1 MKDTGDEEKRR
12 EEKRREEKRR
22 EEKRQRGGEMEWIRC
37 ELQGELLFTITAN
50 RFQKEASR

>member
-1 MKDTGDEEKRR
+1 MKDTGD
-12 EEKRREEKRR
+12 EEKRR
-22 EEKRQRGGEMEWIRC
+22 EEKRQRGGEMECIRC